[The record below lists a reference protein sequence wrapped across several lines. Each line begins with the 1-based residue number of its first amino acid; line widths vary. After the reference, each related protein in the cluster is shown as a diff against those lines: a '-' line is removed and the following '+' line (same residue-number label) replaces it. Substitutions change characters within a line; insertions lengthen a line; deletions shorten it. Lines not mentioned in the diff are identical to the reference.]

1 MEILQL
7 SLFLPQKTETNK
19 RQFKP
24 LPMATY
30 KSSKV
35 AFEQQIPSTQDELKP
50 LPTFGIAPTVEA
62 KVCFLISL
70 VMNLI
75 TIPILTLFLFCT
87 RIFSKD

>member
-1 MEILQL
+1 MRSLALFLKKKIFGN
-7 SLFLPQKTETNK
+7 STTVLFLPQKTETNK

-62 KVCFLISL
+62 KVCHLISL
-70 VMNLI
+70 VMNFNYG
-75 TIPILTLFLFCT
+75 PNF
-87 RIFSKD
+87 